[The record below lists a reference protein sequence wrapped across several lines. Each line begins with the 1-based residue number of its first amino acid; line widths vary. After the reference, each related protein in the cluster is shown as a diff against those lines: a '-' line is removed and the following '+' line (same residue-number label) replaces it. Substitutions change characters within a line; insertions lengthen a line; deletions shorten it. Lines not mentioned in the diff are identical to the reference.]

1 MKQTL
6 QSHFLPSVS
15 HLLTDGRIDPTSQK
29 TFLAD
34 LHTSAVQAAISQ
46 LAPNPVLQRLQFAP
60 SPCREGGTF
69 LSSFQPQTT
78 PLCHRSTPDAAIS
91 STPAERGL
99 ARPKTRP
106 VPLAARLTSDH
117 TTVHQ
122 SPVRFS
128 LSSHRFTLGKACWGG
143 IFPGSLALFFSAFNS
158 SSPSP
163 RRDGEEVR
171 GNNQAVCSHGPWR
184 LTSQVALVAFKQ
196 WPLQQTG
203 PLLPPKK

>member
-46 LAPNPVLQRLQFAP
+46 LAPNPVLQSPP

-78 PLCHRSTPDAAIS
+78 PLCPSSTPDTAVF
-91 STPAERGL
+91 STPTERGL

-106 VPLAARLTSDH
+106 VPPAAVLSTP
-117 TTVHQ
+117 
-122 SPVRFS
+122 PVTCSFFPLIPPPSGGGNFREGLPGWHISWQPCPFLLS
-128 LSSHRFTLGKACWGG
+128 LQFLIS
-143 IFPGSLALFFSAFNS
+143 FPS
-158 SSPSP
+158 
-163 RRDGEEVR
+163 
-171 GNNQAVCSHGPWR
+171 
-184 LTSQVALVAFKQ
+184 T
-196 WPLQQTG
+196 
-203 PLLPPKK
+203 